1 MQHVKTAK
9 VFSAQHS
16 TRLESEHEAFTV
28 TAVFVTGTRD
38 PTQGYE
44 MVTEFRHMCYIA
56 KLQGDHS
63 RVTSEVEQ

>member
-1 MQHVKTAK
+1 M
-9 VFSAQHS
+9 
-16 TRLESEHEAFTV
+16 SELEAFTV
-28 TAVFVTGTRD
+28 TAVFVAGTRD

-44 MVTEFRHMCYIA
+44 IVTEFRHMCYIA